1 MEGKSATIR
10 QTTTW
15 QTAIRQMT
23 IGVVCTLLLWA
34 TCEVVAFAQ
43 PVEARVA
50 SINGNVIRLNR
61 TTRFTVRRGDV
72 LSPGDELDT
81 RGGGRVTIQLTDGS
95 LIVIQP
101 GSHVILKDFR
111 AAASLRELVQVV
123 VGRIRVKIAHYG
135 GRPNPYRVN
144 SPTASILVRG
154 TEFAVTV
161 DASGETG
168 VLVYEGLVEVESLSD
183 PNRRALLTPGNGAL
197 IRPNEDLRFFTPGS
211 RESDERGLRI
221 SDNHQHMLTPNGP
234 GNLGA
239 LVSGTARSYIA
250 GTYERYIDS
259 LVEPG
264 ESAPVMRFTAFA
276 DSHLDSLENPSYATE
291 FGRFESRSLI
301 ISSFSDS
308 SAQFK
313 GRQQENFF
321 KSVEPLNT
329 GWLAQSTVFLPLP
342 NTRWVLGGSFASSDS
357 SVNNTLRQTS
367 KGEPSLFYP
376 RGTTYRRTSNSETR
390 ANSQS
395 ASLMLARSLG
405 QEGRTSVGIG
415 IDYLSG
421 NGTLRGETSLAHFA
435 NDSKIPIFRANESLH
450 AESDIHRT
458 RLKLGLTHQFS
469 GNHKLGIVYRHGLL
483 SAQDQDVSRAFNGL
497 PLALDSITYAS
508 QSNELGLRW
517 RGPLT
522 RKLFYG
528 VEGHWLTTGI
538 RENINRAIAVEV
550 IERERITRASASFG
564 VGYALTRQ
572 TVFSADV
579 AAGQSTILEDY
590 YEHATGNPIEQERAR
605 RRFVSAQIG
614 VQSDLWKNLFGSVS
628 VLRIAQSH
636 TENRQ
641 LFPDRFGRLLDA
653 NGLPASIGLER
664 DQFSDNYADFGFG
677 WRVTKNILAQ
687 YILATSLGR
696 QSPNH
701 IFLLRYT
708 LRKDE

>member
-1 MEGKSATIR
+1 MEGKSATVKQTTIR
-10 QTTTW
+10 QT
-15 QTAIRQMT
+15 I
-23 IGVVCTLLLWA
+23 IGVIGTLLLWA
-34 TCEVVAFAQ
+34 MCEAVAFAQ
-43 PVEARVA
+43 SVEARIA
-50 SINGNVIRLNR
+50 SVSGSVIRLNR
-61 TTRFTVRRGDV
+61 TAHFTVRRGDV

-81 RGGGRVTIQLTDGS
+81 RGGGKATIQLTDGS

-101 GSHVILKDFR
+101 GSHVILKDYR

-161 DASGETG
+161 DGSGETG

-221 SDNHQHMLTPNGP
+221 SDNRHPMLDPKDSSS
-234 GNLGA
+234 LGA
-239 LVSGTARSYIA
+239 IVSGTARSYVA

-291 FGRFESRSLI
+291 FGRFESRSLL
-301 ISSFSDS
+301 ISSFSDA
-308 SAQFK
+308 SARIRD
-313 GRQQENFF
+313 RQQQNLFN
-321 KSVEPLNT
+321 SVEPLNT
-329 GWLAQSTVFLPLP
+329 GWLAQSTAFLPLS

-357 SVNNTLRQTS
+357 SVKNTMQQVS
-367 KGEPSLFYP
+367 NGEQSLFYP
-376 RGTTYRRTSNSETR
+376 LGTTYRRTSSSETQ
-390 ANSQS
+390 AESNG
-395 ASLMLARSLG
+395 ASLMLARSIG
-405 QEGRTSVGIG
+405 QEGRTSVGVG

-421 NGTLRGETSLAHFA
+421 QGTLRGETTLIHSAK
-435 NDSKIPIFRANESLH
+435 NSDVPIFRANEKLQ
-450 AESDIHRT
+450 AESNIHRT
-458 RLKLGLTHQFS
+458 RLKLGFTHQFH
-469 GNHKLGIVYRHGLL
+469 GVHKLGIVYRHGFL
-483 SAQDQDVSRAFNGL
+483 SAHDQDVSRSFNGL
-497 PLALDSITYAS
+497 PLAMDSVTYSS

-528 VEGHWLTTGI
+528 VEGHWLTTGVH
-538 RENINRAIAVEV
+538 ENINRAIAVEV
-550 IERERITRASASFG
+550 FERERITRASASFG

-579 AAGQSTILEDY
+579 ATGQSTILEDY
-590 YEHATGNPIEQERAR
+590 YEQATGNPIERERTR

-628 VLRIAQSH
+628 VLRIAQAH
-636 TENRQ
+636 TENRE

-653 NGLPASIGLER
+653 NGLFTTAGSER
-664 DQFSDNYADFGFG
+664 EKFSDNYADFGLG
-677 WRVTKNILAQ
+677 WRLTPNILAQ
-687 YILATSLGR
+687 YILATSFGQ

-708 LRKDE
+708 FRKDE